1 VIFTVP
7 QSFIETL
14 KMNCDIE
21 NIISSYVGLKRAGRN
36 LTGLCPFH
44 SEKTPSMVVYNDS
57 QSFYCF
63 GCGAG
68 GDVISFIMRI
78 ENLDYIEA
86 LKFLSD
92 RAGFQFP
99 EDDKEDASMR
109 IKPVILE
116 INRLTA
122 RFYHDVLKT
131 DAGKA
136 GLEYFKNRQL
146 SKETIVK
153 YGLGFAPSG
162 WDNLRKFLK
171 SKGFTDEQMY
181 MAGVVSKGK
190 NNSYYDFFRNR
201 VMFPIIDLKKN
212 VIGFGGRVLDD
223 SKPKYLNTVDNPVFK
238 KSKNLFSLNY
248 AKNAIKDTVI
258 LGEGYMD
265 VIAMNQ
271 AGFENAVATLG
282 TALTSEQARLISSYA
297 KEVIIA
303 YDSDGAGRTATNRAV
318 ALFDE
323 VGIKTKILD
332 MKGAKDPDEYIKK
345 FGVQRFKMLLD
356 GSRNV
361 NDYQL
366 SVIKSKYDISL
377 PEGQAAYLSDASKY
391 LATVESPIEREIYA
405 GVVAKET
412 GVLKETVLSNVS
424 SLVKRRENREK
435 KKAWTD
441 IQIGRDKPVDRSNP
455 QRTVNLQ
462 AALAEEGIIAYLYK
476 HQDSRDYIMS
486 RITEEDFITDLN
498 REIFGIMLKKMQ
510 NNESVSLMDFNP
522 ELSQEKLAK
531 LSGILANHS
540 DINISG
546 EALNDYLN
554 ILMEHKYKKD
564 FSRAGELSD
573 DELLALADRLRDKK
587 KQS

>member
-1 VIFTVP
+1 MIATVP

-68 GDVISFIMRI
+68 GDVISFIMRM

-92 RAGFQFP
+92 RAGLQFP
-99 EDDKEDASMR
+99 EDGQEDSSLR

-131 DAGKA
+131 EAGKK
-136 GLEYFKNRQL
+136 GLEYFAERKL

-153 YGLGFAPSG
+153 YGLGYAPEG
-162 WDNLRKFLK
+162 WDNLRKYLK

-190 NNSYYDFFRNR
+190 NNSYYDFYRNR

-248 AKNAIKDTVI
+248 AKNAIKDTII

-271 AGFENAVATLG
+271 AGFENTVATLG
-282 TALTSEQARLISSYA
+282 TALTSEQARLIASYA

-303 YDSDGAGRTATNRAV
+303 YDTDGPGRAATNRAV

-332 MKGAKDPDEYIKK
+332 MQGAKDPDEYIKK
-345 FGVQRFKMLLD
+345 FGVQRFKMLLE
-356 GSRNV
+356 GSRSV

-366 SVIKSKYDISL
+366 SVIKSKYDVTL
-377 PEGQAAYLSDASKY
+377 AEGQAAYLSEASKY

-405 GVVAKET
+405 GVIAKET
-412 GVLKETVLSNVS
+412 GVSKESILSSIN

-462 AALAEEGIIAYLYK
+462 AALAEEGIISFLYK
-476 HQDSRDYIMS
+476 HQDYRDYIMS
-486 RITEEDFITDLN
+486 KISEEDFVTDLN

-510 NNESVSLMDFNP
+510 NNESISLMDFNP

-540 DINISG
+540 DLNITEEAVNDYINI
-546 EALNDYLN
+546 LDNQ
-554 ILMEHKYKKD
+554 KYKNASAK
-564 FSRAGELSD
+564 AGELSD
-573 DELLALADRLRDKK
+573 EELLNLAKRLREKK
-587 KQS
+587 K